1 MIFSRSRILLT
12 ALRLGLGAMYVY
24 AAWTK
29 LREPWAVFAMQVDA
43 YRVLPYWAVVT
54 VARVLPWAELAL
66 GLVLI
71 SGFFLR
77 VSSALSSAL
86 LGFFIALLAQAY
98 LKGLRID
105 CGCFGSGDTLS
116 ARTLAR
122 DGALLAASLAMT
134 ALALRRRRATPVPPS
149 ATESTPCPPR

>member
-1 MIFSRSRILLT
+1 MSFSKSKIPLT

-29 LREPWAVFAMQVDA
+29 LRDPWAVFAMQVDA
-43 YRVLPYWAVVT
+43 YGILPQWAVVA

-71 SGFFLR
+71 SGFWLR
-77 VSSALSSAL
+77 ISSALSSAL

-122 DGALLAASLAMT
+122 DGTLLAASLVMM
-134 ALALRRRRATPVPPS
+134 ALAFRRRRATPVPPS
-149 ATESTPCPPR
+149 ATESTPCPPD